1 MKKKK
6 PKPHL
11 SRKSFLLFS
20 ISLVLLFAVVFI
32 ACQKNQDVEKYLQT
46 IPQAQWQ
53 QGTVELTFK
62 QPVDHKHPS
71 GPKFSQRVVINH
83 VGYDRPVVVQLE
95 GYSLYSKRR
104 SELAEILDANQ
115 ITIEHRYFDESTP
128 QPVNWEHL
136 TIWQAATDHHKII
149 NALKGL
155 YKGKWVSTGIS
166 KGGQA
171 TMFHRRFYPDDV
183 DASVPYVAPLNLAR
197 EDKRIHQFLD
207 QVGTR
212 QARQKIRRFQKNML
226 AEKAAF
232 LPLFEAYAMEKDYQF
247 TMDLERAFELTV
259 LEYPFAFWQ
268 WGHVPVSNIPRE
280 DDPVQERFDHLVKVS
295 SPDFF
300 AEEGIKEMR
309 PFFYQAMSEIGMYDY
324 RYAPFHEYLD
334 DTTNITFEHT
344 MADSMEVAFDSTAMR
359 DVHDWLKKHGNQ
371 MMYIYGEQDPWSATA
386 FTPSE
391 KTDAVK
397 FVNPGGSHR
406 TRIKSFPLTMQ
417 DSIYTVLEK
426 WLDVDIDKEI
436 Q

>member
-11 SRKSFLLFS
+11 SRKSFLLLFMS
-20 ISLVLLFAVVFI
+20 FILLSAVFFI
-32 ACQKNQDVEKYLQT
+32 ACQDKRDVEKYLQK
-46 IPQAQWQ
+46 IPQADWQ
-53 QGTVELTFK
+53 GGTIELTFK

-95 GYSLYSKRR
+95 GYSLYSKGR

-128 QPVNWEHL
+128 EPLNWEHL

-149 NALKGL
+149 NALKDL

-197 EDKRIHQFLD
+197 EDKRIHAFLE
-207 QVGTR
+207 QVGTPH
-212 QARQKIRRFQKNML
+212 ARSRIHRFQKHML
-226 AEKAAF
+226 AEKASV
-232 LPLFEAYAMEKDYQF
+232 LPLFEAYVMEKDYQF
-247 TMDLERAFELTV
+247 TIDMERAYELTV

-268 WGHVPVSNIPRE
+268 WGTVPVSNIPRE
-280 DDPVQERFDHLVKVS
+280 DDPVKERFDHLVKVS
-295 SPDFF
+295 GPDFF
-300 AEEGIKEMR
+300 TKEGIEKLR
-309 PFFYQAMSEIGMYDY
+309 PFYYQAMTETGMYEY
-324 RYAPFHEYLD
+324 RFKPFQEYLS
-334 DTTNITFEHT
+334 DTSNITFDHT
-344 MADSMEVAFDSTAMR
+344 LVDSMRIVFDSTAMH
-359 DVHDWLKKHGNQ
+359 DVHDWLKKHGNR

-391 KTDAVK
+391 KTDAYK

-406 TRIKSFPLTMQ
+406 TRIRSFPLTMQ

>member
-6 PKPHL
+6 PKPHV
-11 SRKSFLLFS
+11 SRKSFLLLS
-20 ISLVLLFAVVFI
+20 ISFLLLFAVVFI
-32 ACQKNQDVEKYLQT
+32 ACQKNQDVEKYLEK

-53 QGTVELTFK
+53 QGTLELTFK
-62 QPVDHKHPS
+62 QPVDHQNPS

-115 ITIEHRYFDESTP
+115 ITIEHRYFAESTP
-128 QPVNWEHL
+128 QPLDWQHL

-197 EDKRIHQFLD
+197 EDERIHQFLD
-207 QVGTR
+207 QVGTP
-212 QARQKIRRFQKNML
+212 QARAKIRRFQKNML
-226 AEKAAF
+226 SEKSTF
-232 LPLFEAYAMEKDYQF
+232 LPLFEAYAMEKDFQF

-268 WGHVPVSNIPRE
+268 WGRVPVSNIPRE
-280 DDPVQERFDHLVKVS
+280 EDPVQERFDHLVKVS
-295 SPDFF
+295 RPGFF
-300 AEEGIKEMR
+300 TEERIKEMR
-309 PFFYQAMSEIGMYDY
+309 PFYYQAMTEIGMYDY
-324 RYAPFHEYLD
+324 PFSPFRAYLD

-344 MADSMEVAFDSTAMR
+344 MADSMRVTFDPTVTR
-359 DVHDWLKKHGNQ
+359 DVHDWLKKHGNR
-371 MMYIYGEQDPWSATA
+371 MMYIYGEQDPWTATA

-397 FVNPGGSHR
+397 FVNPGGSHS

-426 WLDVDIDKEI
+426 WLDVEIDEEI